1 MVDNAT
7 RTGSADAEA
16 EILEA
21 INAFESILDAMPNDR
36 SSLETLAHA
45 YAHIGDEVKSREY
58 LIRLGH
64 VIVEERDLPAAGNLL
79 EQLQILTPDS
89 DVTML
94 TGRLELLLGGE
105 ADSSG
110 GTTGVPAAKAETAAV
125 GDEVASPKAARYE
138 SKLEFSISDELVV
151 AWNLVEA
158 DLMTMDEYSSVAHD
172 LAEMASE
179 KSLMTVSV
187 FHALEA
193 RSSNQLEKYL
203 SFVSTEGS
211 APLVALDCYEI
222 PLEVGRLI
230 PEEFMVRHGVIAFS
244 TVGKE
249 VLVAVMNPYNKECL
263 SEVRKIVG
271 RKCHPFMAVP
281 SAFDFSISQL
291 RTMLAAEAT
300 EALKREAAAEAA
312 ADAAREGSKKA

>member
-7 RTGSADAEA
+7 QAGSADAEA

-58 LIRLGH
+58 MIRLGH
-64 VIVEERDLPAAGNLL
+64 VVVDEGDLTAAANLL

-94 TGRLELLLGGE
+94 IGRLELLLSGE
-105 ADSSG
+105 A
-110 GTTGVPAAKAETAAV
+110 GTAGPAPVAE
-125 GDEVASPKAARYE
+125 EVAGADLPEAGAVVGAEALAPSSYISTLA
-138 SKLEFSISDELVV
+138 FSISDELVV

-158 DLMTMDEYSSVAHD
+158 DLMAMDEYSSVAHD

-179 KSLMTVSV
+179 KTAMTVSV

-193 RSSNQLEKYL
+193 RSSNQLEKCL
-203 SFVSTEGS
+203 SHVSAECS

-222 PLEVGRLI
+222 PLEVGQLI
-230 PEEFMVRHGVIAFS
+230 PEDFMVRQGVIAFS
-244 TVGKE
+244 MVGNE
-249 VLVAVMNPYNKECL
+249 VLVAMMNPYNQECL
-263 SEVRKIVG
+263 AEVSKMAG

-281 SAFDFSISQL
+281 TAFDFSLSQL
-291 RTMLAAEAT
+291 RTMMAAEAT
-300 EALKREAAAEAA
+300 KALAK
-312 ADAAREGSKKA
+312 G

>member
-1 MVDNAT
+1 MVENDKPAA
-7 RTGSADAEA
+7 SAGGADTEA

-64 VIVEERDLPAAGNLL
+64 VIVEERDLPSAGNLL

-94 TGRLELLLGGE
+94 TGRLELLL
-105 ADSSG
+105 SG
-110 GTTGVPAAKAETAAV
+110 DGPAAGATDAAPGAAPETLSL
-125 GDEVASPKAARYE
+125 DRPTVAPPAYKP
-138 SKLEFSISDELVV
+138 KLEFSISDELVV

-158 DLMTMDEYSSVAHD
+158 ELMTMDEYSSVAHD

-179 KSLMTVSV
+179 NALMTVSV

-193 RSSNQLEKYL
+193 RSSNQLERYL
-203 SFVSTEGS
+203 ARVSTDSS
-211 APLVALDCYEI
+211 APLIALDCYDV
-222 PLEVGRLI
+222 PLEVGALL
-230 PEEFMVRHGVIAFS
+230 PEDFMVRHGVMVFS
-244 TVGKE
+244 LMGKE
-249 VLVAVMNPYNKECL
+249 ALVVMMNPYNKECL
-263 SEVRKIVG
+263 SEVSKMIG
-271 RKCHPFMAVP
+271 RPCHPFMAIP
-281 SAFDFSISQL
+281 ASFDLILSQL
-291 RTMLAAEAT
+291 RTMMAAAAT
-300 EALKREAAAEAA
+300 EAIQKEIAAE
-312 ADAAREGSKKA
+312 G